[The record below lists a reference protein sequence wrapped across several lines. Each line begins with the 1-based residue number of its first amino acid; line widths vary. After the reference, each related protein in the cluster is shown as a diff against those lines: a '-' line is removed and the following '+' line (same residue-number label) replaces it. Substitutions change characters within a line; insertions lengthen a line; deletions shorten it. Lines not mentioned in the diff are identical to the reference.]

1 VDQDV
6 QYLVHQY
13 YQENKEIQVD
23 VMHQILQDQ
32 VEQVVV
38 AQGQQDL

>member
-1 VDQDV
+1 VGRDV
-6 QYLVHQY
+6 QYLVHQHY
-13 YQENKEIQVD
+13 LVNKETQVD

-38 AQGQQDL
+38 AQVQQDL